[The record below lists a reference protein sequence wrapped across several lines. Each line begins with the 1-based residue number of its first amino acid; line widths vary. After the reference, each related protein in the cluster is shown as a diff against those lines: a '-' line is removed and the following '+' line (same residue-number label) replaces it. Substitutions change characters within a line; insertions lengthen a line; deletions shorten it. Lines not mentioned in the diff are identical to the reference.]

1 MQVDMSLRSIVD
13 DLAEYVEF
21 GRDEGERTV
30 ELAPAVL
37 EELGSLNASAGKM
50 PDVEQ
55 ELEEIARS
63 VAACSK
69 CVLHQRR
76 TRTVPGQGSFS
87 PEIMFVGEGPGADED
102 RQGLAFVG
110 KAGRL
115 LTRMIEAMGFTRDEV
130 FIANIVKC
138 RPPGNRAPL
147 PDEMTTCL
155 PFLKAQIAVLKPDVI
170 IALGATAV
178 KGLLNVGIGITRLRG
193 TWMTFEGIDVMPT
206 FHPAYLLRNPAVK
219 KDTWEDLKSV
229 LKRIDRPVPK

>member
-1 MQVDMSLRSIVD
+1 MQFVR
-13 DLAEYVEF
+13 EF
-21 GRDEGERTV
+21 V
-30 ELAPAVL
+30 
-37 EELGSLNASAGKM
+37 
-50 PDVEQ
+50 
-55 ELEEIARS
+55 
-63 VAACSK
+63 
-69 CVLHQRR
+69 
-76 TRTVPGQGSFS
+76 
-87 PEIMFVGEGPGADED
+87 
-102 RQGLAFVG
+102 
-110 KAGRL
+110 
-115 LTRMIEAMGFTRDEV
+115 
-130 FIANIVKC
+130 
-138 RPPGNRAPL
+138 RAPL